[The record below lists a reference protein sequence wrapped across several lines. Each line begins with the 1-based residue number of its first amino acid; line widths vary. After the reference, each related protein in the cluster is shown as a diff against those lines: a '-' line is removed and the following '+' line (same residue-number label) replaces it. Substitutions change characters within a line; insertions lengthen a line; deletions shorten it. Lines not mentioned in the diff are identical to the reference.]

1 VDDKDLLGRS
11 EGCVVLCCIVLND
24 GWKVERADEERE
36 CQVIRDKEG
45 AAAVL
50 KTRLRWVHDK

>member
-1 VDDKDLLGRS
+1 VRC
-11 EGCVVLCCIVLND
+11 EGCLVLCCIVLND

-36 CQVIRDKEG
+36 CRVIRDKEG